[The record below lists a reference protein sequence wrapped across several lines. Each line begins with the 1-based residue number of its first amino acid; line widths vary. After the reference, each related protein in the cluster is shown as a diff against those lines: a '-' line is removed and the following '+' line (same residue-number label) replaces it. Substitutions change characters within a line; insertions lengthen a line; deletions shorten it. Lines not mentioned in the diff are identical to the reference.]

1 MTKRT
6 KTELATQV
14 SSLLPDNTTAEISP
28 EDIRSVYTDYA
39 DSLVLWSSS
48 KPSSATTAATAT
60 VTFSGV
66 PAVNDTIILID
77 AAGLSKTYTAKA
89 AESATALQFNQSGT
103 AAAAAT
109 SLKACIEHD
118 NGHGTDDTI
127 TVADNGSGVLTLTQ
141 ATAGTAGNTA
151 ITETLANTV
160 ALGGDGATSNQF
172 TGGTTLT
179 SCVQGEIAH
188 AVTGSTYHVY
198 VCVATDT
205 WRRAELAT
213 YVG

>member
-6 KTELATQV
+6 KTQLASQV
-14 SSLLPDNTTAEISP
+14 TSLLPDNTTAEISP

-60 VTFSGV
+60 ITFSG
-66 PAVNDTIILID
+66 AATADQTIILID
-77 AAGLSKTYTAKA
+77 AAGLSKTYTAKDA
-89 AESATALQFNQSGT
+89 TSATAGQFIKT
-103 AAAAAT
+103 DKDAAAT
-109 SLKACIEHD
+109 ALKACIEHA
-118 NGHGTDDTI
+118 NGHNGTI

-151 ITETLANTV
+151 ITETLANTA
-160 ALGGDGATSNQF
+160 ALGGDGATANEF

-179 SCVQGEIAH
+179 SCVQGEVAH
-188 AVTGSTYHVY
+188 AVTGSTYHLY

>member
-6 KTELATQV
+6 KTELASQV
-14 SSLLPDNTTAEISP
+14 ASLLPDNTTAEISP
-28 EDIRSVYTDYA
+28 EDIRSIHTDYA
-39 DSLVLWSSS
+39 DSLVLWSSD

-66 PAVNDTIILID
+66 PAVDETIILID

-89 AESATALQFNQSGT
+89 AESATALQFKQSGT
-103 AAAAAT
+103 AAQAAT
-109 SLKACIEHD
+109 SLKACIEHN

-127 TVADNGSGVLTLTQ
+127 TVADNGSGTLTLTQ
-141 ATAGTAGNTA
+141 ATAGTAGNTD

-160 ALGGDGATSNQF
+160 AAGGDGTVNKF

-179 SCVQGEIAH
+179 SCVQGEVAH
-188 AVTGSTYHVY
+188 AVTGSTYHLY

>member
-14 SSLLPDNTTAEISP
+14 STLLPDNTTAEISP

-39 DSLVLWSSS
+39 DSLALWSSS

-60 VTFSGV
+60 VAFTGV
-66 PAVNDTIILID
+66 PAVDKTIVLID
-77 AAGLSKTYTAKA
+77 AAGTSKTYTAKG
-89 AESATALQFNQSGT
+89 AESLTDGQFNQSGT

-109 SLKACIEHD
+109 SLKACIEHASGH
-118 NGHGTDDTI
+118 NGTI
-127 TVADNGSGVLTLTQ
+127 TVADNSSGTLTLTQ
-141 ATAGTAGNTA
+141 ATAGTDGNTA
-151 ITETLANTV
+151 ITEGLDNAT

-179 SCVQGEIAH
+179 SCVQGEIAF
-188 AVTGSTYHVY
+188 AATDATYHLY

-205 WRRAELAT
+205 WRRAELGT

>member
-14 SSLLPDNTTAEISP
+14 TTLLPDNTTAEISP
-28 EDIRSVYTDYA
+28 EDLRSIHTDYA

-48 KPSSATTAATAT
+48 KPSSATTAATVT
-60 VTFSGV
+60 ITFSGV
-66 PAVNDTIILID
+66 PAVDQTIILID
-77 AAGLSKTYTAKA
+77 AAATSKTYTAKA
-89 AESATALQFNQSGT
+89 AESATAGQFNRAST

-109 SLKACIEHD
+109 SLKACIEHA
-118 NGHGTDDTI
+118 NGHNGTI
-127 TVADNGSGVLTLTQ
+127 TVADSGAGVLTLTQ

-160 ALGGDGATSNQF
+160 ALGGDAATSNQF

-179 SCVQGEIAH
+179 NCVQGEVAH
-188 AVTGSTYHVY
+188 SVTGSTYHLY
-198 VCVATDT
+198 VCVATNT
-205 WRRAELAT
+205 WKRAELAT

>member
-14 SSLLPDNTTAEISP
+14 STLLPDNTTAEISP

-39 DSLVLWSSS
+39 DSLTLWSSS
-48 KPSSATTAATAT
+48 KPSSATNAATAT
-60 VTFSGV
+60 VTFTGV
-66 PAVNDTIILID
+66 PAVNDQIILISTD
-77 AAGLSKTYTAKA
+77 ETTRTYTAKA
-89 AESATALQFNQSGT
+89 AQDLDNGQFDQSGT
-103 AAAAAT
+103 AAEAAA
-109 SLKACIEHD
+109 SLQACIEHE
-118 NGHGTDDTI
+118 NGHGTRFTI
-127 TVADNGSGVLTLTQ
+127 VRESGTLTLTQ

-151 ITETLANTV
+151 ITDGLDNATAV
-160 ALGGDGATSNQF
+160 GGDGSTNNQF

-179 SCVQGEIAH
+179 NCVEGETAF
-188 AVTGSTYHVY
+188 AATDGTYHLY
-198 VCVATDT
+198 ICVATDT